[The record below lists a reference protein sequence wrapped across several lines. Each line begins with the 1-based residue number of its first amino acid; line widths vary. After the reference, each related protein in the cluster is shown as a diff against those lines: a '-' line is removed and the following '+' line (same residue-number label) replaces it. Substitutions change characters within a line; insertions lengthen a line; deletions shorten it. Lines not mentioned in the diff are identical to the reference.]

1 MVNKV
6 MAMVRI
12 FLVGIGFIVL
22 VAMYCIIQTQESQII
37 YIQDPNY
44 VQPPCEAQ
52 RRLKEQGL
60 YHGKIDNIWGPESDK
75 AFCDYCA
82 INAIEGELKVE
93 GE

>member
-1 MVNKV
+1 MNKV
-6 MAMVRI
+6 MAMIRI
-12 FLVGIGFIVL
+12 LLVGFGCVVL
-22 VAMYCIIQTQESQII
+22 VAMFCIIQTQKSKEIYI

-75 AFCDYCA
+75 AYCDYCA
-82 INAIEGELKVE
+82 IETIEGR
-93 GE
+93 